1 MKLKAGEKGFTLVE
15 VLVGMTIMV
24 LVLGA
29 ASMTIITMLRL
40 SPRTNNW
47 AVALRQVQ
55 NAGYWI
61 SRDVQQSKTI
71 VVGTGS
77 TFLTMSQ
84 TQIVPPDK
92 TVTYQFQDMPA
103 GELKR
108 LMRNDSID
116 GLILVSEY
124 ISVSGSD
131 TNAVYNSDNRT
142 LTFTITARS
151 GDVPVTIR
159 YQAAQRV
166 PAAPP

>member
-1 MKLKAGEKGFTLVE
+1 MRLKKGEKGFTLVE

-29 ASMTIITMLRL
+29 ASMTVITMLRL

-61 SRDVQQSKTI
+61 SRDAQQSKTI

-84 TQIVPPDK
+84 TQIQPPDK
-92 TVTYQFQDMPA
+92 TVTYQFQDMP
-103 GELKR
+103 GGLKR
-108 LMRNDSID
+108 LMRNDSIA
-116 GLILVSEY
+116 GLTLVSEY

-131 TNAVYNSDNRT
+131 TNAVYNTGNRI
-142 LTFTITARS
+142 LTFTITATTS
-151 GDVPVTIR
+151 GDTTVTR
-159 YQAAQRV
+159 QYEAAQRV
-166 PAAPP
+166 PAPSP